1 MSSEHAHSIG
11 KIFQRDP
18 LDCDA
23 QILAML
29 LMQMRH
35 VSVSTLPVS
44 LVISPVFSSRA
55 QIMHGTDVNIIV
67 FPARSFILLGSIPNP
82 THSFGHHG
90 VEKASPGETNL
101 TLSVSRRVALRLKF
115 RMAFLP
121 RSRLAGQVQDPQ
133 LHSDYGITDRLV
145 PKRTIISQGRYAR
158 KCD

>member
-1 MSSEHAHSIG
+1 MSSEHAHSMG

-35 VSVSTLPVS
+35 VSVSTLPIS

-55 QIMHGTDVNIIV
+55 QIMHGTAVNIIV

-82 THSFGHHG
+82 THSFGHQGH
-90 VEKASPGETNL
+90 EKASPGETNL
-101 TLSVSRRVALRLKF
+101 TLSVSRRVALRLNF
-115 RMAFLP
+115 RMAFLSH
-121 RSRLAGQVQDPQ
+121 SRLASQVQDPQ
-133 LHSDYGITDRLV
+133 RHSDHGNNDQLV
-145 PKRTIISQGRYAR
+145 PKRTIVSQGRYAR
-158 KCD
+158 NHD